1 MKKIINSILN
11 FFDKIFVVPM
21 TKLVYKLRNS
31 FSSSNWRFEAWLSK
45 SNTLLY
51 ISLAVAIILSVAVNQ
66 KLLVY
71 SENNAIVL
79 HDQPV
84 EVKYNEEAYVVE
96 GLPSTVEVTLIGNS
110 SNLYWAKQSNTHKIT
125 INLNDLKPG
134 QHKVDVI
141 YENVL
146 KNIDYSVNPSTVTV
160 WIYPKVSATKS
171 LTYDLLHIDELDK
184 RLNVDSVTLDADQVV
199 IKGSEEQISKVANV
213 KALIDVNNFDTQN
226 VGEMVIKNVPIKAY
240 DANGNV
246 VNVEIV
252 PEKVN
257 ANIEI
262 SSPSKEVPIK
272 IIPVGTVT
280 FGKAISAIDTS
291 VVRVTAYGS
300 AEALADLEYIP
311 IEVDVSNL
319 SSSVNKKIEIP
330 KPSGVN
336 SLSSNNLTVKI
347 SIASSTSRDVDKVP
361 VNARNVGE
369 GLAVNITSNA
379 FISVSVSGVESVI
392 ENLQPSDITAYV
404 DCSDLKEGEYD
415 LDIKVEGSDLK
426 ATYTPKTLK
435 VKVTI
440 TTKK

>member
-51 ISLAVAIILSVAVNQ
+51 ISLVVAIILSVAVNQ

-146 KNIDYSVNPSTVTV
+146 KSIDYSVNPSTVTV

-319 SSSVNKKIEIP
+319 SSSVDKKIEIP

-347 SIASSTSRDVDKVP
+347 AIASSTSRDVDKVP

-404 DCSDLKEGEYD
+404 DCSGLKEGEYD

>member
-51 ISLAVAIILSVAVNQ
+51 ISLVVAIILSVAVNQ

-246 VNVEIV
+246 VSVEIV

-319 SSSVNKKIEIP
+319 SSSVDKKIEIP

-361 VNARNVGE
+361 VDARNVGE

-404 DCSDLKEGEYD
+404 DCSGLKEGEYD

>member
-11 FFDKIFVVPM
+11 FFDRIFVVPM
-21 TKLVYKLRNS
+21 TKIVYKLRNS

-51 ISLAVAIILSVAVNQ
+51 IALTVAIILSVAVNQ

-160 WIYPKVSATKS
+160 WIYPKVSSTKS

-184 RLNVDSVTLDADQVV
+184 RLNIDSVTLDADQVV
-199 IKGSEEQISKVANV
+199 IKGSEEQINKVANV

-226 VGEMVIKNVPIKAY
+226 VGETVIKNIPIKAY

-272 IIPVGTVT
+272 IIPVGNVT

-300 AEALADLEYIP
+300 ADALADLEYIP

-319 SSSVNKKIEIP
+319 STSIDNKIEIP
-330 KPSGVN
+330 KPTGVN
-336 SLSSNNLTVKI
+336 SLSANNLTVKI
-347 SIASSTSRDVDKVP
+347 AIAASTSRDVDKVP
-361 VNARNVGE
+361 VNAKNVGE
-369 GLAVNITSNA
+369 GLAVNLTPNA

-404 DCSDLKEGEYD
+404 DCSGLKEGEHE

-440 TTKK
+440 TSKK

>member
-11 FFDKIFVVPM
+11 FFDRIFVVPM
-21 TKLVYKLRNS
+21 TKIVYKLRNS

-51 ISLAVAIILSVAVNQ
+51 IALTVAIILSVAVNQ

-160 WIYPKVSATKS
+160 WIYPKVSSTKS

-184 RLNVDSVTLDADQVV
+184 RLNIDSVTLDADQVV
-199 IKGSEEQISKVANV
+199 IKGSEEQINKVANF

-226 VGEMVIKNVPIKAY
+226 VGETVIKNIPIKAY

-272 IIPVGTVT
+272 IIPVGNVT

-300 AEALADLEYIP
+300 ADALADLEYIP

-319 SSSVNKKIEIP
+319 STSIDKKIEIP
-330 KPSGVN
+330 KPTGVN
-336 SLSSNNLTVKI
+336 SLSANNLTVKI
-347 SIASSTSRDVDKVP
+347 AIAASTSRDVDKVP
-361 VNARNVGE
+361 VNAKNVGE
-369 GLAVNITSNA
+369 GLAVNLTPNA

-404 DCSDLKEGEYD
+404 DCSGLKEGEHE

-440 TTKK
+440 TSKK

>member
-1 MKKIINSILN
+1 MKKIIKSILN
-11 FFDKIFVVPM
+11 FFDKILVVPM
-21 TKLVYKLRNS
+21 TKLVYKLRNL
-31 FSSSNWRFEAWLSK
+31 FSSSNWRIEAWLSK

-51 ISLAVAIILSVAVNQ
+51 ISLAVAVILSVAVNQ

-71 SENNAIVL
+71 TENNAIVL

-171 LTYDLLHIDELDK
+171 LTYDLLHIDTLDK
-184 RLNVDSVTLDADQVV
+184 KLNIDSVTLDADQVV
-199 IKGSEEQISKVANV
+199 VKGSEEQINKVANV
-213 KALIDVNNFDTQN
+213 KALIDVNNFDSQS
-226 VGEMVIKNVPIKAY
+226 VGEMVINNVPLKAY

-246 VNVEIV
+246 VDVEIV
-252 PEKVN
+252 PSKIN

-262 SSPSKEVPIK
+262 SSPSKELPIK
-272 IIPVGTVT
+272 IVPIGSPT
-280 FGKAISAIDTS
+280 FGKAISAIETNITK
-291 VVRVTAYGS
+291 VVAYGS

-311 IEVDVSNL
+311 VEIDVSNL
-319 SSSVNKKIEIP
+319 SASVDKKMEIV
-330 KPSGVN
+330 KPTGVN
-336 SLSSNNLTVKI
+336 SLSVNNITIKI
-347 SIASSTSRDVDKVP
+347 TIANSTNRDVEKVP
-361 VNARNVGE
+361 VNARNVGD
-369 GLAVNITSNA
+369 GLAVNIKPSA
-379 FISVSVSGVESVI
+379 FITVAVSGVEDVI
-392 ENLQPSDITAYV
+392 NKLEASDITAYV
-404 DCSDLKEGEYD
+404 DCSGLKEGEYD
-415 LDIKVEGSDLK
+415 LDVKVEGGDLK
-426 ATYTPKTLK
+426 ASYTPKTLK

-440 TTKK
+440 SAKK

>member
-51 ISLAVAIILSVAVNQ
+51 ISLVVAIILSVAVNQ

-125 INLNDLKPG
+125 IKLNDLKPG

-319 SSSVNKKIEIP
+319 SSSVDKKIEIP

-336 SLSSNNLTVKI
+336 SLSSNNLTVRI

-404 DCSDLKEGEYD
+404 DCSGLKEGEYD

>member
-319 SSSVNKKIEIP
+319 SSGVDKKIEIP

-404 DCSDLKEGEYD
+404 DCSGLKEGEYD

>member
-11 FFDKIFVVPM
+11 FFDRIFVVPM
-21 TKLVYKLRNS
+21 TKIVYKLRNS

-51 ISLAVAIILSVAVNQ
+51 IALTVAIILSVAVNQ

-404 DCSDLKEGEYD
+404 DCSGLKEGEYD

>member
-51 ISLAVAIILSVAVNQ
+51 ISLVVAIILSVAVNQ

-146 KNIDYSVNPSTVTV
+146 KSIDYSVNPSTVTV

-404 DCSDLKEGEYD
+404 DCSGLKEGEYD

>member
-1 MKKIINSILN
+1 MKKIISSILN
-11 FFDKIFVVPM
+11 FFDKILVVPM
-21 TKLVYKLRNS
+21 TKLVYRLRNL

-51 ISLAVAIILSVAVNQ
+51 ISLVVAIILSVAVNQ

-171 LTYDLLHIDELDK
+171 LTYDLLHIDTLDK
-184 RLNVDSVTLDADQVV
+184 RLNIDSVTLDADQVV
-199 IKGSEEQISKVANV
+199 VKGSEEQINEV
-213 KALIDVNNFDTQN
+213 
-226 VGEMVIKNVPIKAY
+226 VINNVPLKAY

-246 VNVEIV
+246 VDVEIV
-252 PEKVN
+252 PGKVN

-262 SSPSKEVPIK
+262 SSPSKELPIK
-272 IIPVGTVT
+272 IVPIGNPT
-280 FGKAISAIDTS
+280 FGKAISAIETS
-291 VVRVTAYGS
+291 ITKVVVYGS

-311 IEVDVSNL
+311 VEIDVSNL
-319 SSSVNKKIEIP
+319 SASVDKKMEIV
-330 KPSGVN
+330 KPAGVN
-336 SLSSNNLTVKI
+336 SLSVNNITIKITIANSSN
-347 SIASSTSRDVDKVP
+347 RDVEKVP
-361 VNARNVGE
+361 VNARNVGD
-369 GLAVNITSNA
+369 GLAVNITPSA
-379 FISVSVSGVESVI
+379 FITVAVSGVEDVI
-392 ENLQPSDITAYV
+392 NKLEASDITAYV
-404 DCSDLKEGEYD
+404 DCNGLKEGEYD
-415 LDIKVEGSDLK
+415 LDVKVEGGDLK
-426 ATYTPKTLK
+426 ASYTPKTLK

-440 TTKK
+440 SAKK

>member
-11 FFDKIFVVPM
+11 FFDRIFVVPM
-21 TKLVYKLRNS
+21 TKIVYKLRNS

-51 ISLAVAIILSVAVNQ
+51 IALTVAIILSVAVNQ

-160 WIYPKVSATKS
+160 WIYPKVSSTKS
-171 LTYDLLHIDELDK
+171 LNYDLLHIDELDK
-184 RLNVDSVTLDADQVV
+184 RLNIDSVTLDADQVV
-199 IKGSEEQISKVANV
+199 IKGSEEQINKVANV

-226 VGEMVIKNVPIKAY
+226 VGETVIKNIPIKAY

-272 IIPVGTVT
+272 IIPVGNVT

-300 AEALADLEYIP
+300 ADALADLEYIP

-319 SSSVNKKIEIP
+319 STSIDKKIEIP
-330 KPSGVN
+330 KPTGVN
-336 SLSSNNLTVKI
+336 SLSANNLTVKI
-347 SIASSTSRDVDKVP
+347 AIAASTSRDVDKVP
-361 VNARNVGE
+361 VNAKNVGE
-369 GLAVNITSNA
+369 GLAVNLTPNA

-404 DCSDLKEGEYD
+404 DCSGLKEGEHE

-440 TTKK
+440 TSKK